1 MIESF
6 LLALLRFLVEFLLE
20 IVLYYSPARLLRRAL
35 SGTPQAYGR
44 QGFMALLWQSSLDI
58 LSWGLVLGGIIF
70 VVGMYNR

>member
-6 LLALLRFLVEFLLE
+6 LLALLRFVVEFLLE

-35 SGTPQAYGR
+35 SGTPQEYER

-70 VVGMYNR
+70 IFSMHNG